1 MVYVLSNTP
10 LFSKIIRL
18 DIHLCKNVS
27 IYYNYHNKMEADKHC
42 FTPVKIEQVADDL
55 TSYKITSVRADADGV
70 DIPYD
75 VDQVYVEYAPVGE
88 GAATSIKFF
97 KFTDGNTEPK
107 YIAKHNDAYDVAGE
121 AAVIIPNNTYL
132 VMLKKDQTFGG
143 SKSARK
149 GRKSA
154 RKGRK
159 SARKSRRSRGSR
171 SKK

>member
-1 MVYVLSNTP
+1 
-10 LFSKIIRL
+10 
-18 DIHLCKNVS
+18 
-27 IYYNYHNKMEADKHC
+27 MEADKHC
-42 FTPVKIEQVADDL
+42 FTPVKIAQATDDVV
-55 TSYKITSVRADADGV
+55 TSYKITSANGV

-75 VDQVYVEYAPVGE
+75 VDQVYVEYAPVDQGP
-88 GAATSIKFF
+88 ATSIKFF